1 MGSRFRRR
9 SRIESKGKTRMTY
22 NIANIIKENKS
33 VSDYRIN
40 TTSTQSYELFFVHKN
55 LETVRSTST
64 TDTSV
69 TIYVEHDGNLGSA
82 NFSLYASTT
91 EDELRCKVAD
101 AVEKALLIDN
111 KYYTLPQNETSSQ
124 TIESNFADYEPCE
137 LAAKISNAV
146 FSASTD
152 PNSAVNAL
160 EIFINKIKI
169 SVENSRGINK
179 TEIKYNAMVEAIPTY
194 NGEESVELYKFFK
207 FSEFDEKN
215 ITDEIIRSMNDV
227 HARSIAVKP
236 QTPIKC
242 NLVLNELEL
251 KELFM
256 YLKDELNYAS
266 VYASQNAFSKGDM
279 IQKNPTGDLISL
291 TMCGQI
297 KGSPDSAT
305 FDADGVT
312 LQDTRIIQNGEV
324 TGYYG
329 SNRFAQYLGEKV
341 TGDLPCIEVKTGT
354 LSDNELTK
362 APYIECVS
370 MSGLQVD
377 VYNDYIGGEVRLGY
391 YFDGEKTVPVT
402 GISVAGKLSDILSG
416 AKLSKTKTVSG
427 KYCGPQKALFCGI
440 NVI

>member
-1 MGSRFRRR
+1 
-9 SRIESKGKTRMTY
+9 MTY

-40 TTSTQSYELFFVHKN
+40 TTETQSYELFFVHKN

-91 EDELRCKVAD
+91 EDELREKVAS

-111 KYYTLPQNETSSQ
+111 KYHTLPQNETTVQ
-124 TIESNFADYEPCE
+124 TIKSNFADYEPCE

-146 FSASTD
+146 FSANTD
-152 PNSAVNAL
+152 SNSSINAL
-160 EIFINKIKI
+160 EIFINKIKV

-179 TEIKYNAMVEAIPTY
+179 SEIKYDAMVEAIPTY

-207 FSEFDEKN
+207 FSEFNEKN
-215 ITDEIIRSMNDV
+215 ITEEIARSMNDV
-227 HARSIAVKP
+227 HARSIAIKP

-242 NLVLNELEL
+242 NLVLNEPEL
-251 KELFM
+251 RQLFM
-256 YLKDELNYAS
+256 YLKDELNYSS
-266 VYASQNAFSKGDM
+266 VYASQNAFSKGDK
-279 IQKNPTGDLISL
+279 IQNNPTGDLITI
-291 TMCGQI
+291 TMCGKI
-297 KGSPDSAT
+297 KGSPDSAI

-312 LQDTRIIQNGEV
+312 LKDTQIIKDGEV
-324 TGYYG
+324 VRYYG
-329 SNRFAQYLGEKV
+329 ANRFAQYLGEEI
-341 TGDLPCIEVKTGT
+341 TGELPCINVETGT
-354 LSDNELTK
+354 LCDDELTK

-391 YFDGEKTVPVT
+391 YYDGENKVPVT
-402 GISVAGKLSDILSG
+402 GISIAGKLSDILSS
-416 AKLSKTKTVSG
+416 ARLSQTKTVSG
-427 KYCGPQKALFCGI
+427 KYYGPQKALFCGI

>member
-1 MGSRFRRR
+1 
-9 SRIESKGKTRMTY
+9 MTY

-40 TTSTQSYELFFVHKN
+40 TTETQSYELFFVHKN

-91 EDELRCKVAD
+91 EDELREKVAS

-111 KYYTLPQNETSSQ
+111 KYHTLPQNETTVQ

-146 FSASTD
+146 FSANTD
-152 PNSAVNAL
+152 SNSAINAL
-160 EIFINKIKI
+160 EIFINKIKV

-179 TEIKYNAMVEAIPTY
+179 SEIKYDAMVEAIPTY

-207 FSEFDEKN
+207 YSEFNEKN
-215 ITDEIIRSMNDV
+215 ITEEIARSMNDV
-227 HARSIAVKP
+227 HARSIAIKP

-242 NLVLNELEL
+242 NLVLNEPEL
-251 KELFM
+251 RQLFM
-256 YLKDELNYAS
+256 YLKDELNYSS
-266 VYASQNAFSKGDM
+266 VYASQNAIYKGDK
-279 IQKNPTGDLISL
+279 IQNNPTGDLITI
-291 TMCGQI
+291 TMCGKI
-297 KGSPDSAT
+297 KGSPDSAI

-312 LQDTRIIQNGEV
+312 LKDTQIIKDGEV
-324 TGYYG
+324 VRYYG
-329 SNRFAQYLGEKV
+329 ANRFAQYLGEEI
-341 TGDLPCIEVKTGT
+341 TGELPCISVETGT
-354 LSDNELTK
+354 LCDDELTK

-391 YFDGEKTVPVT
+391 YFDGENKVPVT
-402 GISVAGKLSDILSG
+402 GISIAGKLSDILSS
-416 AKLSKTKTVSG
+416 ARLSQTKTVSG
-427 KYCGPQKALFCGI
+427 KYYGPQKALFCGI

>member
-1 MGSRFRRR
+1 
-9 SRIESKGKTRMTY
+9 MTY
-22 NIANIIKENKS
+22 NIAKIIKENKS

-40 TTSTQSYELFFVHKN
+40 TTETQSYELFFVHKN

-69 TIYVEHDGNLGSA
+69 TVYVEHDGNLGSA

-91 EDELRCKVAD
+91 EDELRDKVAS

-111 KYYTLPQNETSSQ
+111 KYYTLPQNETVSQ

-146 FSASTD
+146 FAANEDS
-152 PNSAVNAL
+152 NSAINAL
-160 EIFINKIKI
+160 EIFVNKIKV

-179 TEIKYNAMVEAIPTY
+179 SEIKYEAMVEAIPTY

-207 FSEFDEKN
+207 FSEFNEKN
-215 ITDEIIRSMNDV
+215 ITEEIARSMNDV

-236 QTPIKC
+236 QTPINC
-242 NLVLNELEL
+242 NLVLNEPEL
-251 KELFM
+251 RQLFM
-256 YLKDELNYAS
+256 YLKDELNYSS
-266 VYASQNAFSKGDM
+266 VYASQNAFSKGDK
-279 IQKNPTGDLISL
+279 IQNNPTGDLISV

-297 KGSPDSAT
+297 KGSPDSAI

-312 LQDTRIIQNGEV
+312 LKDTQIIKNGEV
-324 TGYYG
+324 IGYYG
-329 SNRFAQYLGEKV
+329 ANRFAQYLGEQI
-341 TGDLPCIEVKTGT
+341 TGELPCISVETGS
-354 LSDNELTK
+354 LSDDGLTK
-362 APYIECVS
+362 MPYIECVS

-391 YFDGEKTVPVT
+391 YFDGEKTIPVT
-402 GISVAGKLSDILSG
+402 GISIAGKLSDILSS
-416 AKLSKTKTVSG
+416 AKLSQTKTVSG
-427 KYCGPQKALFCGI
+427 RYCGPQKALFCGI

>member
-1 MGSRFRRR
+1 
-9 SRIESKGKTRMTY
+9 MTY

-40 TTSTQSYELFFVHKN
+40 TTATQSYELFFVHKN

-82 NFSLYASTT
+82 NFSFYASTT
-91 EDELRCKVAD
+91 EDELRDKVAS
-101 AVEKALLIDN
+101 AVEKARLIDN
-111 KYYTLPQNETSSQ
+111 KYHTLPQNETTAQ

-146 FSASTD
+146 FAANTD
-152 PNSAVNAL
+152 SNSAINAL

-179 TEIKYNAMVEAIPTY
+179 SEIKYDAMVEAIPTY
-194 NGEESVELYKFFK
+194 NGEESVELYKFFN
-207 FSEFDEKN
+207 FSEFNEKN
-215 ITDEIIRSMNDV
+215 ITDEISRSLNDV
-227 HARSIAVKP
+227 HARNIAIKP
-236 QTPIKC
+236 QTPVKC

-266 VYASQNAFSKGDM
+266 VYASQNAFSKGDK
-279 IQKNPTGDLISL
+279 IQKNPTGDLISV
-291 TMCGQI
+291 TMCGKI
-297 KGSPDSAT
+297 KGSPDSAI

-312 LQDTRIIQNGEV
+312 LKDTQVIKNGEV
-324 TGYYG
+324 VGYYG
-329 SNRFAQYLGEKV
+329 ANRFAQYLGEEI
-341 TGDLPCIEVKTGT
+341 TGELPCIDVETGS
-354 LSDNELTK
+354 LSDDELTK

-391 YFDGEKTVPVT
+391 YFDGENTAPVT
-402 GISVAGKLSDILSG
+402 GISIAGKLSDILSS
-416 AKLSKTKTVSG
+416 AKLSQDKTVSG
-427 KYCGPQKALFCGI
+427 KYCGPKKALFCGI